1 VLVLSLLL
9 LGPDPVAASSSA
21 GWKPFG
27 LQGKTVYS
35 LSMAG
40 DLLCAGT
47 AMDGVFCRPLGA
59 DGTSWEPRGL
69 PGPWVTAI
77 WLDPYQPGVMFAGSK
92 LNGARIYRTSDGG
105 TNWQQADS
113 GTETW
118 ASIDRIDGVVG
129 QTTLYAVGSGW
140 FWRSGDSG
148 DSWTP
153 GGFGSTYSLAVPAT
167 DPNAVWIG
175 GENFVMQSWTALSR
189 DRGQTWVHWYTQ
201 WPGDDQTRDIATHP
215 DQDGLAIM
223 GHEGFVRRTANH
235 GGQFQQVLTASTYF
249 YVAWDRVNTRRAYA
263 TGAIPVLGGGW
274 YSFGSED
281 LGLTWFPLSPGPSS
295 VARMEEIEPDAGR
308 LGVLYAATDDGVYR
322 FYGGGEPLCVDSR
335 AGTDAMEVHPGAC
348 PLPASAAEPIAGDIV
363 VGHIGALSVSPG
375 GIDLGEVE
383 CLLESGDVSLA
394 SIDLPEPAPGTVL
407 FVLVRLD
414 EASDYGASSDGLP
427 RTPSQGDCDP

>member
-1 VLVLSLLL
+1 
-9 LGPDPVAASSSA
+9 
-21 GWKPFG
+21 
-27 LQGKTVYS
+27 
-35 LSMAG
+35 
-40 DLLCAGT
+40 
-47 AMDGVFCRPLGA
+47 MDGVFCRPLGA
-59 DGTSWEPRGL
+59 DGTSWGPRGL
-69 PGPWVTAI
+69 EGSPVRGL
-77 WLDPYQPGVMFAGSK
+77 WLDPSQPGVMFAGSI
-92 LNGARIYRTSDGG
+92 LGRLYRTADGG
-105 TNWQQADS
+105 ANWQRADMGINS
-113 GTETW
+113 LTVIQIEGIAGE
-118 ASIDRIDGVVG
+118 
-129 QTTLYAVGSGW
+129 TTLYAVTNGV
-140 FWRSGDSG
+140 WRSADSG

-153 GGFGSTYSLAVPAT
+153 IGFGDAYSMAVPAT
-167 DPNAVWIG
+167 DPNTVWEG

-189 DRGQTWVHWYTQ
+189 DRGQTWVHWYTH

-215 DQDGLAIM
+215 AQDGLAIM

-249 YVAWDRVNTRRAYA
+249 YVAWDQVNTRRAYA

-335 AGTDAMEVHPGAC
+335 AGLDAMEVHPGAC
-348 PLPASAAEPIAGDIV
+348 PPPESGAAAIAGDLV
-363 VGHIGALSVSPG
+363 VGHVGALSDSPG
-375 GIDLGEVE
+375 SIDLGEVE
-383 CLLESGDVSLA
+383 CLVESGDISLA
-394 SIDLPEPAPGTVL
+394 SIDLPEPAPGSVL

-414 EASDYGASSDGLP
+414 GASDYGASSDGLP